1 MDILINNLEGEKKY
15 VMPDTWEEMD
25 IKTYI
30 KVMSLLQDDDEELE
44 QMIKLVHAI
53 TGIPKKDINSLNVK
67 QINQLKEEIDTL
79 INSDIDQELKHIIK
93 IDEVE
98 YGFHPNISEISI
110 GEFADIE
117 HYLKDD
123 LNKNLHKLLSVLYRP
138 IKNKQGDKYSIID
151 YKPDKDRQE
160 LFLNRLKVGD
170 FSGASAFFLTLGRE
184 LLINSVNSLAN
195 KKKWKLK
202 LDLACR
208 TL

>member
-1 MDILINNLEGEKKY
+1 MDILINNLEGEKRY
-15 VMPDTWEEMD
+15 TMPETWEEMD

-30 KVMSLLQDDDEELE
+30 SVMSLLDEDDEELE
-44 QMIKLVHAI
+44 QMIKLVHLI
-53 TGIPKKDINSLNVK
+53 TGIPKKDINSLNVN
-67 QINQLKEEIDTL
+67 QINELKEEIDKL
-79 INSDIDQELKHIIK
+79 VSSDMNKELKHIIK
-93 IDEVE
+93 IDDVE
-98 YGFHPNISEISI
+98 YGFNPNISEMSI

-117 HYLKDD
+117 HYLKEDIH
-123 LNKNLHKLLSVLYRP
+123 KNLHKVLSVLYRP

-170 FSGASAFFLTLGRE
+170 FSGASAFFLTLGKE

-195 KKKWKLK
+195 KRKWKLK
-202 LDLACR
+202 LDLASQ